1 MIRNN
6 TPGEKQKQKQLMVQV
21 RIVRK
26 RRQKYEISEWYK
38 DKCRFKAFTL
48 GWSKIEK
55 GKVSHS

>member
-48 GWSKIEK
+48 G
-55 GKVSHS
+55 